1 MVNFYNRKLKE
12 HARRLRKNMTDT
24 ERFLWSRIRGKQL
37 NGYQFYRQ
45 RPIGNFIVDFYCPA
59 ARLVIELD
67 GGQHF
72 EEEGKTRDMLRDEYL
87 RGIGIKVLRFSDR
100 DVFKNIEGVIEE
112 ILGNLPQPPN
122 PPSIPPFVKGD

>member
-1 MVNFYNRKLKE
+1 MVNFYNGKLKE

-72 EEEGKTRDMLRDEYL
+72 EEEGKTRDMLRDDYL

-112 ILGNLPQPPN
+112 ILGNLPEPPN
-122 PPSIPPFVKGD
+122 PPSIPPFVNGD

>member
-1 MVNFYNRKLKE
+1 MVNFYNGKLKE

-112 ILGNLPQPPN
+112 ILGNLPEPPN

>member
-72 EEEGKTRDMLRDEYL
+72 EEEGKTMDMLRDDYL
-87 RGIGIKVLRFSDR
+87 RGIGIRVLRFSDR

-112 ILGNLPQPPN
+112 ILGNLPEPPN
-122 PPSIPPFVKGD
+122 PPSIPPFVIL

>member
-72 EEEGKTRDMLRDEYL
+72 EEEGKTRDMLRDDYL

-112 ILGNLPQPPN
+112 ILGNLPEPPN
-122 PPSIPPFVKGD
+122 PPSIPPFVIL

>member
-1 MVNFYNRKLKE
+1 MVNFYNGKLKE

-112 ILGNLPQPPN
+112 ILGNLPEPPN
-122 PPSIPPFVKGD
+122 PPSIPPFVNGD